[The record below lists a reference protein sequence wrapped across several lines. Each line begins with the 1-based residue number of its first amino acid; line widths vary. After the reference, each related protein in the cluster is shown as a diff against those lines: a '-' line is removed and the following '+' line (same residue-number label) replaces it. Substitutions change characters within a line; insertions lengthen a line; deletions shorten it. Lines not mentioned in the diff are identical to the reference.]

1 MKKNWFFLAMLPF
14 FLMTAEAQAWVLVP
28 GAGDTG
34 WQTYVYQAG
43 EAGFSGT
50 AGFVVSNV
58 LDEAGYSNLL
68 LDNLSQGGDQAN
80 RGFEMGDYSG
90 YTILGDGYVTGW
102 AMAYNGKVYRPTHG
116 KCFCDLCCLETGV
129 NTAGFQNANGQAGTI
144 GSILETT
151 ISLPP
156 GGKFTFD
163 WAFLAGDQSPYN
175 DFALFYLKDAEGQIV
190 FSDGLA
196 QIDLVSPSPTV
207 PVIIGILQSGL
218 LSLLGGR
225 DASYWPANLGG
236 PGRGWAGYPGP
247 PRGRVQG
254 ALRRG

>member
-1 MKKNWFFLAMLPF
+1 MKKNLFFLALLPF
-14 FLMTAEAQAWVLVP
+14 FLMAAEAQAWVSVP
-28 GAGDTG
+28 DAGDTG

-43 EAGFSGT
+43 EAGFTGT

-58 LDEAGYSNLL
+58 LDDAGYSNLL
-68 LDNLSQGGDQAN
+68 LDNLSHGGDPAN
-80 RGFEMGDYSG
+80 RDFEMGDYSG
-90 YTILGDGYVTGW
+90 YTILGEAYVTGW
-102 AMAYNGKVYRPTHG
+102 ATAYHGKIYRPTLG
-116 KCFCDLCCLETGV
+116 NCFSNQGCLETGV
-129 NTAGFQNANGQAGTI
+129 NTAGFRNANGQAGTI

-175 DFALFYLKDAEGQIV
+175 DFALFYLKDAQDQIV

-196 QIDLVSPSPTV
+196 QIGPVLPPTTV
-207 PVIIGILQSGL
+207 PAIIGILESGL

-225 DASYWPANLGG
+225 DASCWPANLGG